1 MAKRDY
7 YEVLG
12 VSKKATVD
20 EIKKAYRKLAI
31 QYHPDKNPGN
41 KEAEEKFKE
50 ATEAYE
56 ILSDDKK
63 RAMYDQYGFAGL
75 ENMGGGFS
83 GDFRTSH
90 AFHDFEDIFG
100 GFGDIFDNFFGFG
113 GGSSGRRR
121 SSQSNRGADLRY
133 DAEIG
138 LKEAV
143 FGTTVE
149 ISYTRNVTCEVCGG
163 SGAEPGSKR
172 KTCPTCQGTGQ
183 IRRSTGFFSIAQ
195 TCPTCHGEGSIVE
208 KPCRACNGT
217 GLKKKPEKI
226 KVDIPAGIQEGRKLR
241 FPNKGESGQNGG
253 PEGDLYVYI
262 HVKEHPY
269 FARQDDDIVCI
280 VPISFTQ
287 AMLGSEIKVR
297 TLDDKLI
304 KLKIPPGTQSGKT
317 LRIRGEGSPNLN
329 NPSQRGDLW
338 IKIKVLYPEKLS
350 PKTKELLQRIA
361 EIEGENLEP
370 QPLPI
375 SSWQE

>member
-12 VSKKATVD
+12 VSKSASPE

-56 ILSDDKK
+56 VLSDEKK
-63 RAMYDQYGFAGL
+63 RKAYDQFGFAGL
-75 ENMGGGFS
+75 DGMGGGFS
-83 GDFRTSH
+83 GDFRSSH
-90 AFHDFEDIFG
+90 AFHDFEDIFS

-113 GGSSGRRR
+113 GGSSRRGT
-121 SSQSNRGADLRY
+121 QSNRGADLRY
-133 DAEIG
+133 DLEIG

-143 FGTTVE
+143 YGTSVE
-149 ISYTRNVTCEVCGG
+149 ISYNRNLTCDVCNG
-163 SGAEPGSKR
+163 SGAEPGSR
-172 KTCPTCQGTGQ
+172 RRTCPTCQGTGQ
-183 IRRSTGFFSIAQ
+183 VRRSTGFFSIAQ
-195 TCPTCHGEGSIVE
+195 TCPTCHGEGTMVD
-208 KPCRACNGT
+208 KPCKACGGT
-217 GLKKKPEKI
+217 GLRKKPERI
-226 KVDIPAGIQEGRKLR
+226 KVDIPAGIQDGRKLR
-241 FPNKGESGQNGG
+241 FPGKGESGPNGG

-269 FARQDDDIVCI
+269 FARQDDDLVCI

-287 AMLGSEIKVR
+287 AMLGSEIRVR

-304 KLKIPPGTQSGKT
+304 KLKIPAGTQNGKT
-317 LRIRGEGSPNLN
+317 LRIRGEGVPNLS

-338 IKIKVLYPEKLS
+338 IKVRVQIPEKLN
-350 PKTKELLQRIA
+350 PKTRELLQKIA
-361 EIEGENLEP
+361 EIEGESYEP

>member
-1 MAKRDY
+1 VAKRDY

-12 VSKKATVD
+12 VSKNATQD
-20 EIKKAYRKLAI
+20 DIKKAYRKLAI

-56 ILSDDKK
+56 VLSDEKK
-63 RAMYDQYGFAGL
+63 RKTYDQFGFAGL
-75 ENMGGGFS
+75 DGMNSGFS
-83 GDFRTSH
+83 GDFRSTH

-100 GFGDIFDNFFGFG
+100 GFGDIFDSFFGF

-121 SSQSNRGADLRY
+121 SSNSNRGSDLRY
-133 DAEIG
+133 DLEIG

-149 ISYTRNVTCEVCGG
+149 ITYSRNVTCDACGG
-163 SGAEPGSKR
+163 TGAESGSKR
-172 KTCPTCQGTGQ
+172 RTCPTCQGTGQ

-195 TCPTCHGEGSIVE
+195 TCPSCHGEGTLID
-208 KPCRACNGT
+208 KPCRVCNGT
-217 GLKKKPEKI
+217 GLKKKPEKL
-226 KVDIPAGIQEGRKLR
+226 KVDIPPGIQEGKKLR
-241 FPNKGESGQNGG
+241 FANKGESGANGG

-269 FARQDDDIVCI
+269 FARQEDDIVCI

-287 AMLGSEIKVR
+287 AMLGSDIKVR

-304 KLKIPPGTQSGKT
+304 KLKIPAGTQNGKT

-329 NPSQRGDLW
+329 NPNNRGDLW
-338 IKIKVLYPEKLS
+338 IKIRVQYPEKLS
-350 PKTKELLQRIA
+350 PKTKELLQKIA
-361 EIEGENLEP
+361 EIEGENFEP

-375 SSWQE
+375 STWQD

>member
-12 VSKKATVD
+12 VSKNATQD
-20 EIKKAYRKLAI
+20 DIKKAYRKLAI

-56 ILSDDKK
+56 VLSDEKK
-63 RAMYDQYGFAGL
+63 RKTYDQFGFAGL
-75 ENMGGGFS
+75 DGMNSGFS
-83 GDFRTSH
+83 GDFRSTH

-100 GFGDIFDNFFGFG
+100 GFDDIFNSFFGF

-121 SSQSNRGADLRY
+121 SSNSNRGSDLRY
-133 DAEIG
+133 DLEIG

-149 ISYTRNVTCEVCGG
+149 ITYSRNVTCDACGG
-163 SGAEPGSKR
+163 TGAESGSKR
-172 KTCPTCQGTGQ
+172 RTCPTCQGTGQ

-195 TCPTCHGEGSIVE
+195 TCPSCHGEGTLID
-208 KPCRACNGT
+208 KPCRVCNGT
-217 GLKKKPEKI
+217 GLKKKPEKL
-226 KVDIPAGIQEGRKLR
+226 KVDIPPGIQEGKKLR
-241 FPNKGESGQNGG
+241 FANKGESGANGG

-269 FARQDDDIVCI
+269 FARQEDDIVCI

-287 AMLGSEIKVR
+287 AMLGSDIKVR

-304 KLKIPPGTQSGKT
+304 KLKIPAGTQNGKT

-329 NPSQRGDLW
+329 NPNNRGDLW
-338 IKIKVLYPEKLS
+338 IKIRVQYPEKLS
-350 PKTKELLQRIA
+350 PKTKELLQKIA
-361 EIEGENLEP
+361 EIEGENFEP

-375 SSWQE
+375 STWQD